1 MAEIIMEHL
10 YKAYEGEV
18 VIENISLQ
26 LSSGRTY
33 CLMAPSGAGK
43 TTLLRMLMGL
53 ETPDSGEISG
63 LSGLR
68 LAAVFQEDRLIEGY
82 TALQNLKFALGRQ
95 YPDSELIGA
104 LTRLLPEDSLK
115 KPVAEFSGGMKR
127 RTAILRALLAPSDF
141 VIMDEPFTGLDHAMR
156 LTVIEMIKEYT
167 KGKIL
172 LVSTHSEEDVA
183 LLGAELITL

>member
-10 YKAYEGEV
+10 YKSYEGEAV
-18 VIENISLQ
+18 LRDISLK
-26 LSSGRTY
+26 LLDGRTY

-43 TTLLRMLMGL
+43 TTLLSLLMGL
-53 ETPDSGEISG
+53 EKPDSGKISG

-68 LAAVFQEDRLIEGY
+68 LSAVFQEDRLIEGY

-95 YPDSELIGA
+95 YSDSELTDA
-104 LTRLLPEDSLK
+104 LARLLPGDSLK
-115 KPVAEFSGGMKR
+115 KPVSEFSGGMKR

-141 VIMDEPFTGLDHAMR
+141 VLMDEPFTGLDHETKLA
-156 LTVIEMIKEYT
+156 VIKMIKEYT

-172 LVSTHSEEDVA
+172 LIATHSDEDVE
-183 LLGAELITL
+183 LLGAELITI